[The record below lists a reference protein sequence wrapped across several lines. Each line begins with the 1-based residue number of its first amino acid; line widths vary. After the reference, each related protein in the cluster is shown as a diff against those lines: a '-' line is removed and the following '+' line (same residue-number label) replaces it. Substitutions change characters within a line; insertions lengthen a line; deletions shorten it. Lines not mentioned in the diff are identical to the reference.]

1 MVSKNNQIKYEKWN
15 TNRKPHYGL
24 RKLSIGV
31 ASVLLGTTLY
41 WGGTTVL
48 ADTNDAV
55 TPPTQETEQTTA
67 NSAGSSIQQSSV
79 KLTGAQ
85 SQSEQTNSA
94 NQKNATNDFK
104 VPSAKAVDPSTLTE
118 SKAATADDSLATGM
132 TEDDYLNT
140 LKQKEN
146 SYQLLSPIKRVVTM
160 NKPGGTQVINQSLII
175 RKIGGDS
182 NKEALGGNTEFNT
195 NLSFIAT
202 INNDGKSSSKI
213 IFKTRFTASSIN
225 GKIYFNT
232 ADDKQK
238 YENLMNLDNNS
249 DLAISFP
256 AIDTSQFNVPG
267 YTYTISPANS
277 NLGEWTFQPY
287 QTKSVNIEVN
297 YTKNAKH
304 TVTYEF
310 VDQNG
315 KPVGT
320 ATQVS
325 GLTGSEQDVKLT
337 VPTGYQLVSGNLPT
351 TVTIPDN
358 DQTVTINVKKDQQKV
373 TIQVTGNSSMDYG
386 DNTWQQLVKD
396 KNVPTGFS
404 VVVTAADGTTEPVQ
418 LTDGDLEVQGTPGN
432 VGSYKV
438 VLTAHGLQDTKE
450 QLGTDDFTYP
460 DLTDVTSSATL
471 DIQKKY

>member
-1 MVSKNNQIKYEKWN
+1 
-15 TNRKPHYGL
+15 
-24 RKLSIGV
+24 
-31 ASVLLGTTLY
+31 
-41 WGGTTVL
+41 
-48 ADTNDAV
+48 
-55 TPPTQETEQTTA
+55 
-67 NSAGSSIQQSSV
+67 
-79 KLTGAQ
+79 
-85 SQSEQTNSA
+85 
-94 NQKNATNDFK
+94 
-104 VPSAKAVDPSTLTE
+104 
-118 SKAATADDSLATGM
+118 M

-438 VLTAHGLQDTKE
+438 VLTAQGLQDIKE